1 MKLLRSLNECR
12 HAIRE
17 RDKACELARIIG
29 REAKGGGEPSRLAR
43 MGRHDR
49 IEPGLEALSDEIAAL
64 LRGKEGK
71 STPVYH
77 KRRTGRFEHSEG
89 ELFTRPARRVETR
102 A

>member
-1 MKLLRSLNECR
+1 MPASTSPVP
-12 HAIRE
+12 AIRE

-29 REAKGGGEPSRLAR
+29 REAKGGGEPSRLAH

-49 IEPGLEALSDEIAAL
+49 IEPGFEPLLDELAAL
-64 LRGKEGK
+64 LRGEEGK

-77 KRRTGRFEHSEG
+77 KRRTGRFKHNEG